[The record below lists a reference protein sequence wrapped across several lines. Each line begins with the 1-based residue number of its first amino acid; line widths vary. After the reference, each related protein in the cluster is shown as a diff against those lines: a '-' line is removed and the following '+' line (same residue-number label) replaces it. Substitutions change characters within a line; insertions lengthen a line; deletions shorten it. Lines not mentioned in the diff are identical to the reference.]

1 MQLSELSQMDVT
13 VSLLQLWMY
22 RNWMHKFCHNC
33 LWGDTII
40 FCNWSS
46 WGQVFTYLENI
57 YINKSSKETTSI
69 LCDIAKCCTCHPF
82 IEINTVWQPW
92 LILLQGHSPSYTA
105 PPFLLLCITILSDL
119 NFIVQHFI
127 ILHLLNC
134 HFCVYLIIYCSI
146 SKFYISSLSHN
157 WQSYIATISYILMSK
172 QQKDID
178 AVPKVLR
185 GDRGGLGVATWPE
198 SRPSTLNLNTVKT
211 FTLNFTFKDL

>member
-1 MQLSELSQMDVT
+1 MLRKAAHHLF
-13 VSLLQLWMY
+13 LL
-22 RNWMHKFCHNC
+22 
-33 LWGDTII
+33 GP
-40 FCNWSS
+40 S
-46 WGQVFTYLENI
+46 I
-57 YINKSSKETTSI
+57 YIFRKYLHQQIIKGNNFYFMWYRQVLYLSSFHRNQHGLTA
-69 LCDIAKCCTCHPF
+69 LAY
-82 IEINTVWQPW
+82 
-92 LILLQGHSPSYTA
+92 PSTGT
-105 PPFLLLCITILSDL
+105 LTILHCTALSLTLYQYIDL

-127 ILHLLNC
+127 ILHLINC

-157 WQSYIATISYILMSK
+157 WQSYIATIRYILMSK

-185 GDRGGLGVATWPE
+185 GDRGGLRVATWPE